1 MNLHNADN
9 NDGRNLKKFT
19 VKGKVSPSIGR
30 VISTMPV
37 KDNIGASYI
46 QLTSSYIMCGSN
58 LLYASS
64 DT

>member
-19 VKGKVSPSIGR
+19 VKGKMSPPIGR

-37 KDNIGASYI
+37 KDNIGASYM
-46 QLTSSYIMCGSN
+46 QVTSSYIMCSSN
-58 LLYASS
+58 LRYAST